1 MHLTGSRHIVVNV
14 GLDQAPG
21 EGLTQQG
28 ASNEL
33 HHVGGVCSVRW
44 RYFLLI
50 FFPFFSYFFSGRV
63 GPKQA
68 GKQASKQRSK
78 QARKETRKEASERA
92 SKQRSKQA

>member
-50 FFPFFSYFFSGRV
+50 FSVFFLFFF
-63 GPKQA
+63 GPRRS
-68 GKQASKQRSK
+68 QASKQAK
-78 QARKETRKEASERA
+78 K
-92 SKQRSKQA
+92 

>member
-50 FFPFFSYFFSGRV
+50 FSVFFLFFSGRV

-68 GKQASKQRSK
+68 GKQASKQASEQASK
-78 QARKETRKEASERA
+78 QAKK
-92 SKQRSKQA
+92 